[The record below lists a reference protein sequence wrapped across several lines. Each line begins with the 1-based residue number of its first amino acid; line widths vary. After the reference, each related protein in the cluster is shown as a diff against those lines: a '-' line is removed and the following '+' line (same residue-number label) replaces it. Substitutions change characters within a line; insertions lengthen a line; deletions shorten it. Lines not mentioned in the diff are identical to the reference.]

1 MKNSSRGYF
10 ILSIT
15 FFLISLLWFLWI
27 KNTIVGVIWLCI
39 GIIELII
46 AVTSK
51 RDELKRK

>member
-1 MKNSSRGYF
+1 MKNSSRAYF

-46 AVTSK
+46 AVNTK
-51 RDELKRK
+51 KNEK

>member
-1 MKNSSRGYF
+1 MKNNSRGYF